1 MRMTLLSL
9 ALLGLAA
16 CRADSPADASPD
28 VAEVADEATPPAAS
42 SPAPDAT
49 PPGNAANGSDAADE
63 AGATSADPAAV
74 LAGKVWRAERRSDGG
89 EVGSTYA
96 FLDGGTLVVDSPN
109 GTPMT
114 GSWQVRDGALSLTE
128 EGVTYPAEVVVRD
141 AGHLTLRSRNPGG
154 VVEIALVAA
163 PEVPLPQP

>member
-1 MRMTLLSL
+1 MRVMLLSFVF
-9 ALLGLAA
+9 LGLAA
-16 CRADSPADASPD
+16 CRAEAPSGTSPD
-28 VAEVADEATPPAAS
+28 VAAKTPPPAEAPVPATAPPPADHDGDAGAAGTDPAGAAS
-42 SPAPDAT
+42 
-49 PPGNAANGSDAADE
+49 
-63 AGATSADPAAV
+63 DPAGV
-74 LAGKVWRAERRSDGG
+74 LAGKVWRVERRSDGG

-96 FLDGGTLVVDSPN
+96 FLDDGTLVVDSPN

-128 EGVTYPAEVVVRD
+128 EGVAYPAEVVVRD
-141 AGHLTLRSRNPGG
+141 ASHVTLRSRNPGG